1 MIDLKKYEFLQLSF
15 SMEDGG
21 LVRQQNR
28 EEENIHGTSD
38 NKQIKNEIKGI
49 EQTDINV
56 NIIFSSRNISHNCII
71 YNIKFRQF
79 LTCTY

>member
-38 NKQIKNEIKGI
+38 NNQDKKNKSRP
-49 EQTDINV
+49 TDYIDNRL
-56 NIIFSSRNISHNCII
+56 SQQGH
-71 YNIKFRQF
+71 
-79 LTCTY
+79 